1 MKADKAQLVEVMMDQ
16 FDAPRAL
23 RVQAE
28 LSGKTN
34 KYAL

>member
-1 MKADKAQLVEVMMDQ
+1 MLMPMH
-16 FDAPRAL
+16 DAPRAL

-34 KYAL
+34 KYIAMGVKTHD